1 MNHAW
6 CIIIFSEER
15 SDTVGDHVL
24 FHGLLLGTIIWLWAV
39 RDEAQLDS
47 RLYVEGRNESEHM
60 SRRYWV
66 HA

>member
-1 MNHAW
+1 M
-6 CIIIFSEER
+6 
-15 SDTVGDHVL
+15 GDHVL
-24 FHGLLLGTIIWLWAV
+24 FRGLLLGTIVWLWAV

-47 RLYVEGRNESEHM
+47 RLHLEGRNESEHM